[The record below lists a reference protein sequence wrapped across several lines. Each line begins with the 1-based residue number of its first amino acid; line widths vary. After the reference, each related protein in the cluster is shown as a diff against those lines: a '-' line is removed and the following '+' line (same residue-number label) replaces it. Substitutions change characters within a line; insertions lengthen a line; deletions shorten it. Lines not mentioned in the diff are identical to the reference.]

1 MEFIRFD
8 AIARMA
14 EAMKDYDETT
24 KENFTWRELARVA
37 YVALENYK
45 FLVENNVE
53 NTKTK
58 N

>member
-1 MEFIRFD
+1 MEFIQFD

-14 EAMKDYDETT
+14 EAMKSYDERT

-45 FLVENNVE
+45 FLVENNAE
-53 NTKTK
+53 HNQIDR
-58 N
+58 